1 MGKIEKLKNVEF
13 LRFIFSIGIVFFHVI
28 RWLGKPFLSD
38 VSIFNFL
45 YVNNWSAIC
54 VEFFFIVSGFFLIT
68 TTDFS
73 ISFGDFVK
81 RKIIR
86 LLPVLWCSIT
96 VYFILSLFTS
106 LVYSKWNN
114 IFALLL
120 CNNLGIS
127 HTVGNIIPS
136 WFVSSLFWG
145 GLFYFFIVK
154 YTSKNWINFIISVI
168 IILLFSF
175 LSHANMNCAFSKN
188 FGYMFNAGMLR
199 ALAGMGLGYLLG
211 VEYLQY
217 KDFVIKYQEK
227 FITKILFT
235 VGEIY
240 LFSFLLYYLTFHR
253 IKAADSYMIY
263 IFAFSGLFGLF
274 ILKRGYFS
282 RLLNND
288 FSVILGRY
296 SYSIFIMHTIVL
308 DLFKVYL
315 WQQHKNFIIAYPV
328 LNLILPVVA
337 SILLGIVTYHLVEKP
352 AAEFLKKKWFPKKI
366 CRYAEKPHPELLL
379 PRGGVV
385 YRLVFACS

>member
-1 MGKIEKLKNVEF
+1 MSKIEKLKNVEF
-13 LRFIFSIGIVFFHVI
+13 LRFVFSMCIVFFHVV
-28 RWLGKPFLSD
+28 RWLGKGLLSD

-145 GLFYFFIVK
+145 GLFYFFIIK
-154 YTSKNWINFIISVI
+154 YTSKIWINFIISVI

-175 LSHANMNCAFSKN
+175 LSHANMNCAFIKN

-199 ALAGMGLGYLLG
+199 ALAGIGLGYLFG

-217 KDFVIKYQEK
+217 KNFIINYQEK

-240 LFSFLLYYLTFHR
+240 LFSFLMYYLTFHK
-253 IKAADSYMIY
+253 IKSPDAYMIY
-263 IFAFSGLFGLF
+263 ILAFSGLFWLF

-282 RLLNND
+282 RLLNNR
-288 FSVILGRY
+288 FSEILGKY
-296 SYSIFIMHTIVL
+296 SYSIFIMQTIVL
-308 DLFKVYL
+308 DLSQFCL
-315 WQQHKNFIIAYPV
+315 WMPHKEFIIRYPV
-328 LNLILPVVA
+328 LNFILPVVG
-337 SILLGIVTYHLVEKP
+337 SIILGIITYHLVEQP
-352 AAEFLKKKWFPKKI
+352 AAEFLRKKWFFKNK
-366 CRYAEKPHPELLL
+366 CKNTENQLPEPVL
-379 PRGGVV
+379 PVRGGGS
-385 YRLVFACS
+385 LWILNPI